1 MFPGRLAPPRHG
13 WASVPLFLLLLV
25 IPAAPSYAAKGS
37 IWLRWTATGDD
48 GTIGRAARYDIRY
61 STQAISGT
69 DTVGWWNAATI
80 VNTIGKVPPPPGM
93 PDSVLITS
101 VTYGQGYYAMMRVA
115 DEVPNWSRFSN
126 LARFDVVTGV
136 AEEPVAGA
144 PPARVQAAPNP
155 FASSTAIQFSIPTA
169 GETEVNAYDVAG
181 RLVRKIHQGAL
192 RAGAHVFGWDGRDGA
207 GRDVTSGI
215 YFIRIRSGVTTLNTK
230 VYRLR
235 G

>member
-1 MFPGRLAPPRHG
+1 MLPGRLAAPF
-13 WASVPLFLLLLV
+13 WSFAVLMFLILTSAT
-25 IPAAPSYAAKGS
+25 PCHAAKGS

-61 STQAISGT
+61 STYAISGT

-93 PDSVLITS
+93 PDSVLLTN
-101 VTYGQGYYAMMRVA
+101 VTYGQRYYAMMRIA
-115 DEVPNWSRFSN
+115 DEIPNWSRFSN

-136 AEEPVAGA
+136 GDELVPGA

-155 FASSTAIQFSIPTA
+155 FASGTSIQFSIPVA

-181 RLVRKIHQGAL
+181 RLVRTLHQGAL
-192 RAGAHVFGWDGRDGA
+192 RAGAHALDWDGRDDE
-207 GRDVTSGI
+207 GRDVRSGI
-215 YFIRIRSGVTTLNTK
+215 YFIRIRSGDTTISTK
-230 VYRLR
+230 VFRMR
-235 G
+235 